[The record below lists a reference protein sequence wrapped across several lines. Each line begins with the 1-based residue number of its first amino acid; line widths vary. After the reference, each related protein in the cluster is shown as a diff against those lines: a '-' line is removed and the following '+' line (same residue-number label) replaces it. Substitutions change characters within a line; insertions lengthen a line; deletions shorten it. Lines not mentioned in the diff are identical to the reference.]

1 MALRCFPHAVLLCS
15 LVRWLCITIRSA
27 HLHSQAPVAATL
39 TVTPTEPAQQTK
51 PDSDAI
57 TQQLSLSAESTRATS
72 TDSERGRQEDAP
84 TAAAADSD
92 SPDSRLP
99 TREVTQVSAPSPQLQ
114 ATDAQS
120 VLGEPQRSPSS
131 PTTIDLS
138 PRTDGSV
145 LSRTRRSSVCRVTPA
160 AMAAMR
166 RASDP
171 NRRASLSPAVL
182 EVATAFETPLA
193 ARRSSQDTLKIGRSR
208 ESQVAAA
215 VGERFYN
222 SYLAVGAGGSSFGEF
237 RSCLTNDSFGDD
249 RTDLASLAAEV
260 VSLGALVD
268 AYHNASNNRRLAY
281 LENVSS
287 RQLLFIAACY
297 SKCIGSHY
305 PVSESLCDAALRHIP
320 EFAQAFRCAPGTPMN
335 PHRRCRLF

>member
-1 MALRCFPHAVLLCS
+1 MHV
-15 LVRWLCITIRSA
+15 ITSRSNGGTEKCTDGTTA
-27 HLHSQAPVAATL
+27 TAPVAATL

-84 TAAAADSD
+84 TAAAAGSD

-208 ESQVAAA
+208 ESQGEENTVAPLLYFLTTIAGMSA
-215 VGERFYN
+215 V
-222 SYLAVGAGGSSFGEF
+222 
-237 RSCLTNDSFGDD
+237 
-249 RTDLASLAAEV
+249 LASFVYVLSALLSRREAGSVATCSTLACDEYALRLHA
-260 VSLGALVD
+260 SLNHSVD
-268 AYHNASNNRRLAY
+268 PCQSFTHFVCDGWRKRH
-281 LENVSS
+281 
-287 RQLLFIAACY
+287 LFAVNEEAFGVDIERIAHIAATIDVPPTGQSMLQRGAMIY
-297 SKCIGSHY
+297 
-305 PVSESLCDAALRHIP
+305 
-320 EFAQAFRCAPGTPMN
+320 RCALWASP
-335 PHRRCRLF
+335 